1 MYPAGLSSHCLGV
14 RVSVDQTVSPLA
26 PIIEHLATAFVA
38 REALIN
44 QCHAEQTDAYR
55 LFHGSVEGYPGLTV
69 DRYGEL
75 LIAQTFHRPLE
86 AAQLEALATF
96 YSEVLPG
103 LILVYNDRSQSN
115 SRIANPLA
123 PDAMAL
129 ATQPRQFQELGV
141 NYRIQARHAGQD
153 PWLFLDLRAGRR
165 RVMREAAGKSVLNY
179 FAYTCG
185 VGVAAAQAG
194 ARLVVNV
201 DFAESSLAIGRENA
215 RLNTLATRPRFVK
228 SDFFPA
234 ARQYAGIGQPKF
246 VRGRSL
252 PPFPKLEKHAFD
264 LVFLDPPRYAKSIF
278 GVVDVVNDYPA
289 LFKPAL
295 LSTVEGGTLIC
306 CNNVAEVEREGWLAQ
321 LQRSAVKAGREIR
334 DFEWILPEA
343 DFPSPDG
350 NPPLKM
356 VLLRV

>member
-1 MYPAGLSSHCLGV
+1 MPA
-14 RVSVDQTVSPLA
+14 DQTDSPLA
-26 PIIEHLATAFVA
+26 DLVEHLAAAFVA
-38 REALIN
+38 RQDLIN
-44 QCHAEQTDAYR
+44 QCHAEHTDAYR
-55 LFHGSVEGYPGLTV
+55 LFHGSVEGEPGLTV

-75 LIAQTFHRPLE
+75 IIVQTFHRPLD
-86 AAQLEALATF
+86 AAQRDALETF
-96 YSEVLPG
+96 YGEVMPG
-103 LILVYNDRSQSN
+103 LLMVYNDRSRSN
-115 SRIANPLA
+115 SRIANSLSPE
-123 PDAMAL
+123 AMAL

-179 FAYTCG
+179 FAYSCG
-185 VGVAAAQAG
+185 VGIAAAKAG

-215 RLNTLATRPRFVK
+215 RLNELPTRPRFVK

-252 PPFPKLEKHAFD
+252 PPFPKLAQQAFD

-295 LSTVEGGTLIC
+295 LSTAEGGTLIC

-321 LQRSAVKAGREIR
+321 LQRSALKAGREIR
-334 DFEWILPEA
+334 EFEWILPDA
-343 DFPSPDG
+343 DFPSADA

-356 VLLRV
+356 ALLRV